1 MRSSHFQGSPVIVYS
16 LYIDIDI
23 EEDKSDLISAIW
35 FVHNLSVVDNTRFD
49 TVDQVDDGEGG
60 LDGGLVL
67 EVLDRV
73 GLLTLGL
80 LVKSHVDQS
89 YSKNWLVCLLI
100 GD

>member
-49 TVDQVDDGEGG
+49 TVNQVDDGEGG

-67 EVLDRV
+67 EVLDCV

-80 LVKSHVDQS
+80 LMKSHVDQS
-89 YSKNWLVCLLI
+89 
-100 GD
+100 